1 MSQES
6 DNKRGVVVMHTE
18 PVCTRRAYS
27 NEDEAWRSY
36 LENPLTA
43 ATKAMMSINGDEDSV
58 AALGLL
64 YDYYKNRMEKGS
76 FCLYGQGI
84 PCYESM
90 RALVEVFVC
99 TFCRSLLQLPV
110 TSVDPSE
117 LRSVTMTLPNHEMV
131 SMVPVVKTEKSQPTF
146 VASMQAG
153 IFDDRESE
161 EQRNAVYE
169 RAPAAPFEAVVLHY
183 PGLNYLKDDERHTPD
198 STLIETAATTASEV
212 CHMIK
217 HEMYQ
222 RLVLY
227 NMEFFEYSL
236 EASKSLRQRPGEGPL
251 TYLNK
256 GQFYAISLREQGT
269 DKCLRHPM
277 SKLRSVI
284 MVVFGEDKNRDE
296 QLKYWKYWHSRQHT
310 AKQRVIDIANMLSNT
325 QVILCVS
332 IFVAVN
338 CLSTDFSSQKG
349 VKGLPLSLQIDTY
362 SYSNRSNRP
371 IHRASCQI
379 KVFCDKGA
387 ERKIRDEERKQQRKK
402 TSDVKP
408 NLSMSMKRS
417 DMTLFKPLSDL
428 SSQPVLFIP
437 DIHFTSFQRG
447 TQVSL
452 SILKRAQRFFE
463 DDYECPSIKQPKE
476 EQMKKVLLY
485 VRRPSDEVFDALM
498 LKTPNLCGLKE
509 AISEKYNLS
518 ANRITKIYKKCKK
531 GILVYMDDNI
541 VEHYCNEDTFLLE
554 MADTEEGLKVTLTEI

>member
-64 YDYYKNRMEKGS
+64 YDYYKVPRDKRLLHTMKQSDGEQDGK
-76 FCLYGQGI
+76 
-84 PCYESM
+84 
-90 RALVEVFVC
+90 
-99 TFCRSLLQLPV
+99 RSLLQLPV

-198 STLIETAATTASEV
+198 STLIETAATTASES
-212 CHMIK
+212 
-217 HEMYQ
+217 YQ
-222 RLVLY
+222 FAEVERFRASIPDNVDLEAGSA
-227 NMEFFEYSL
+227 EFFEYSL

-310 AKQRVIDIANMLSNT
+310 AKQRVIDIGMPAACHVSLVLLSEDLRLHKLAFT
-325 QVILCVS
+325 LLILC
-332 IFVAVN
+332 
-338 CLSTDFSSQKG
+338 
-349 VKGLPLSLQIDTY
+349 
-362 SYSNRSNRP
+362 
-371 IHRASCQI
+371 
-379 KVFCDKGA
+379 CD
-387 ERKIRDEERKQQRKK
+387 
-402 TSDVKP
+402 
-408 NLSMSMKRS
+408 
-417 DMTLFKPLSDL
+417 
-428 SSQPVLFIP
+428 LFI
-437 DIHFTSFQRG
+437 ILLLTSNIR
-447 TQVSL
+447 
-452 SILKRAQRFFE
+452 
-463 DDYECPSIKQPKE
+463 
-476 EQMKKVLLY
+476 
-485 VRRPSDEVFDALM
+485 
-498 LKTPNLCGLKE
+498 
-509 AISEKYNLS
+509 
-518 ANRITKIYKKCKK
+518 
-531 GILVYMDDNI
+531 LVY
-541 VEHYCNEDTFLLE
+541 
-554 MADTEEGLKVTLTEI
+554 